1 MELLTRVA
9 KDLSDKARHR
19 QRQTSGSST
28 AATSSATSS
37 ETSDSNETYKERI
50 LKRIR
55 QEKGIL
61 LTQDLP
67 GEISRYL
74 CVQPAANEVGN
85 PLRFWKNRGEDF
97 PTLSSVAR
105 YYLTAN
111 ASSVAVE
118 SMFSNS
124 GLILNGRRS
133 SLEPFKLNYICFIHD
148 NQMFV

>member
-1 MELLTRVA
+1 M
-9 KDLSDKARHR
+9 
-19 QRQTSGSST
+19 
-28 AATSSATSS
+28 
-37 ETSDSNETYKERI
+37 
-50 LKRIR
+50 KRIR

-74 CVQPAANEVGN
+74 CVQPVANEVGN